1 MRLPLPALLL
11 AGLLG
16 ALLASACGGGSAD
29 NQHIASIIHRL
40 LVSANTSDT
49 GKLESFT
56 GRLPDGLPAKPPEY
70 PGASL
75 VVSSR
80 RSAATTGST
89 PQPAAT
95 SVPQPELYFIVYDTG
110 DDRQQVLDFY
120 EKALDQK
127 PWQLESA
134 FSTAELDSLQ
144 FSNSDDAD
152 ISGVISIA
160 RGGDDKRTS
169 ILVSLQDA
177 GAFRQ
182 QLPPFQPA
190 KSLPLPNGFPPDL
203 PIYKDA
209 NITSNAFLRQPG
221 NNSYLVDFLTT
232 ASQDDVIAF
241 YRQTFAD
248 KGWTV
253 LPGAPLGVQQR
264 LDFHDAQSD
273 IQGSL
278 LADAFPADSRYV
290 EVKLQVQVNPA
301 RTPVS
306 VVTPNATPGTGTP
319 PAPTKTSTPPAPTG
333 TPVR

>member
-1 MRLPLPALLL
+1 VISRLPLAALLL
-11 AGLLG
+11 VGLLG

-40 LVSANTSDT
+40 LVAASASDT

-56 GRLPDGLPAKPPEY
+56 GSLPDGLPAKPPEY

-75 VVSSR
+75 IVSSR
-80 RSAATTGST
+80 RPAATNGST

-95 SVPQPELYFIVYDTG
+95 SIPQPELYFIVYDTG
-110 DDRQQVLDFY
+110 DDRQKVLDFY
-120 EKALDQK
+120 QKALDQK

-134 FSTAELDSLQ
+134 YSTAELDSLQ
-144 FSNSDDAD
+144 FSNSADAD

-177 GAFRQ
+177 GAFR
-182 QLPPFQPA
+182 LATPPFQPEA
-190 KSLPLPNGFPPDL
+190 SLPLPNGFPPDL
-203 PIYKDA
+203 PIYKGA
-209 NITSNAFLRQPG
+209 IITSNAFLRQPG
-221 NNSYLVDFLTT
+221 NDSYLVDFLTT
-232 ASQDDVIAF
+232 ASQDEVIAF
-241 YRQTFAD
+241 YRQTFTE

-253 LPGAPLGVQQR
+253 LPGAPLGVEQR

-273 IQGSL
+273 IQGVL
-278 LADAFPADSRYV
+278 LVDPFADDSRYM

-301 RTPVS
+301 RTPAAL
-306 VVTPNATPGTGTP
+306 TPQPSGTGTP
-319 PAPTKTSTPPAPTG
+319 PASTATPPAPTP
-333 TPVR
+333 TVLR